1 MLLFKRHLVEL
12 IRRGQK
18 RQTVR
23 LWSRPLLQKGQISYT
38 PGLGKMKITAVDLL
52 PSLAALTEAD
62 AIADGFPSLA
72 TLLAEIH
79 KIYGKPLPP
88 NRQLYRI
95 RFSWPIDAAGRTL
108 VLQQKPEARSQK
120 PEEKKRKSKIKNQKS
135 LPSPLSPAQ
144 RRQALRSYVLAFF
157 ARKTP

>member
-12 IRRGQK
+12 IRCGRK

-23 LWSRPLLQKGQISYT
+23 FWSRPLLRKGQISYT

-62 AIADGFPSLA
+62 AVADGFPTLA
-72 TLLAEIH
+72 ALLAEIH

-88 NRQLYRI
+88 NRQLYRV
-95 RFSWPIDAAGRTL
+95 RFSWPIDAAGKTL
-108 VLQQKPEARSQK
+108 VLEHAPSPPSKIEN
-120 PEEKKRKSKIKNQKS
+120 RKSKIENQKS
-135 LPSPLSPAQ
+135 PSQSLSQ
-144 RRQALRSYVLAFF
+144 KRQALRSYVLAFF
-157 ARKTP
+157 AKKTP